1 MANLSSGYA
10 FGRNIPFGAKTSGSD
25 AETIGMQVTAL
36 DLDELVTLA
45 LRSLRRAPTGLAAV
59 LSGTAGALEAHLVAA
74 CVIPAAGI
82 PETLASAGPDGPGL
96 SSRTGEDHTMLRAL
110 GSEMDALLVPPAMRS
125 GRWRDY
131 EHVAAVSSCIDEST
145 SCLVMVGSDS
155 PIDLGTLQRAS
166 APVTVLVHLIT
177 QERASRELR
186 HRASEADQE
195 ISLLLAGLHHD
206 LRTPLTGILGSAR
219 TLIDRGSEVS
229 PEIRH
234 ELLESI
240 VRQTDRLTR
249 MVNDTL
255 ERDRHR
261 DGPVRMVK
269 VRLRDLVERAAAAAM
284 MGRKGMITVE
294 SPADTEICT
303 DADRLERALLN
314 LLDNALKYS
323 PEGEA
328 VYLIAEEQDG
338 WARFTAADNGPG
350 VAHDILPRLFTAYAS
365 DTGRSDGVGLGL
377 NSAKQVI
384 EQDLGGLLSYSR
396 REGWTRFV
404 ASVPSDGSSD
414 R

>member
-1 MANLSSGYA
+1 MANLGPGYA
-10 FGRNIPFGAKTSGSD
+10 FRPDYPFGAKTSPSD

-45 LRSLRRAPTGLAAV
+45 LRSLRRAPTGLAAL
-59 LSGTAGALEAHLVAA
+59 LSGTAGALEAQLVAA
-74 CVIPAAGI
+74 CVIPVAEP

-110 GSEMDALLVPPAMRS
+110 GGEMDAVVVPPAMRS
-125 GRWRDY
+125 GKWRDY
-131 EHVAAVSSCIDEST
+131 EHVAAVSSCIDENT
-145 SCLVMVGSDS
+145 SCLVMVGSVS
-155 PIDLGTLQRAS
+155 QIDLGTLQRAS

-177 QERASRELR
+177 EERASRELR

-195 ISLLLAGLHHD
+195 ISLLLAALHHD

-219 TLIDRGSEVS
+219 TLIERDSEVS
-229 PEIRH
+229 PEVRH

-240 VRQTDRLTR
+240 VRQADRLTR
-249 MVNDTL
+249 MVSDTL

-284 MGRKGMITVE
+284 MGRKGTVTVE
-294 SPADTEICT
+294 SPDTEICT

-323 PEGEA
+323 PEGAA
-328 VYLIAEEQDG
+328 VYLIAEEEDG
-338 WARFTAADNGPG
+338 WARFTTADNGPG
-350 VAHDILPRLFTAYAS
+350 VAHDILPRLFTAYSS

-377 NSAKQVI
+377 NSAKQAI

-404 ASVPSDGSSD
+404 ASVPSDGSTD